1 MGKLVHLALVGE
13 IDLRPSYGTHRAAK
27 NVIGVN
33 SLYIY
38 RYMWDIVRACSKHEA
53 VQAHQCTAI
62 HERTCVPSNMHLHR
76 CQVTILRCTSFVV
89 QREWMAFGVGE
100 YRFLTR
106 TCEKDGTL
114 CVPCE

>member
-1 MGKLVHLALVGE
+1 MGKSVHLALVGK
-13 IDLRPSYGTHRAAK
+13 IDLWPSYGTHRAGK

-33 SLYIY
+33 SLYID
-38 RYMWDIVRACSKHEA
+38 RYVRDIVRAGGKHEA

-62 HERTCVPSNMHLHR
+62 HERTCVPSNMHLHC
-76 CQVTILRCTSFVV
+76 CQVTILRCTGFVA

-114 CVPCE
+114 RVPCE